1 MAFWSDALSEPKRQ
15 HRFILDMPM
24 LGVDREGGGE
34 PGSAYVRYLAKAI
47 NKPSY
52 TIGETE
58 HKFLGNT
65 FYYPGALTWDNITAT
80 IVNSVDPNGDQ
91 MLYRALYQA
100 GYYDPSDQ
108 GAYFL
113 DGSGRPG
120 TPNKAFAQR
129 AMGTVKILELNG
141 AGVEIDSWTLNNAW
155 ITNVKFGDL
164 DYAGEELLNI
174 ELTMRYDWAT
184 YLSTGNAQAELN
196 DSRGAPDVF
205 SRGIG

>member
-24 LGVDREGGGE
+24 LGVDREGGAE
-34 PGSAYVRYLAKAI
+34 PGSAYVRYLAKSMT
-47 NKPSY
+47 KPAY

-65 FYYPGALTWDNITAT
+65 FYYPGALTWEACTAV
-80 IVNSVDPNGDQ
+80 IVNSVAPNGDQ
-91 MLYRALYQA
+91 MLYRALYQS

-108 GAYFL
+108 SAYFL
-113 DGSGRPG
+113 DGQGRPG
-120 TPNKAFAQR
+120 TPNKAYSQR
-129 AMGTVKILELNG
+129 ALGTVKILELNG

-164 DYAGEELLNI
+164 DYAGEELLNV

-184 YLSTGNAQAELN
+184 YLSTGNAQAELD

-205 SRGIG
+205 QRGVF